1 MSRSFLIK
9 FIHVYKQQHIHKTNY
24 YCPQHPI
31 WNHLLSPFHKKLYSF
46 TLQSQYCIFYKYEI
60 IYRHGMNTMQH
71 SHTKLIPFYFDIKI
85 PSPLKRGVDY
95 GFKKGENWIF
105 SKILE

>member
-1 MSRSFLIK
+1 
-9 FIHVYKQQHIHKTNY
+9 
-24 YCPQHPI
+24 
-31 WNHLLSPFHKKLYSF
+31 
-46 TLQSQYCIFYKYEI
+46 
-60 IYRHGMNTMQH
+60 MNTMQH